1 MTRTQ
6 TRAYGVIA
14 PSSRQPLLEAM
25 LRVFAWLVSN
35 VVSTFR
41 TIFNRRTRDWHTDAA
56 SEDQLPKSN
65 DIQEGTTALFPPSVR
80 STGGGG
86 SPRLRGETA
95 CRAEAQRRWEGA
107 ATHALSSPALHP
119 RGTTTHS
126 PEAENQDARPKAE
139 HDPVGAA
146 NPCATLSLSFR
157 AKARSAAEPEPK
169 GDAHRHHN
177 VRILGSR
184 LRGNDSVGV
193 RLITA

>member
-35 VVSTFR
+35 VVSTLR
-41 TIFNRRTRDWHTDAA
+41 TIFNHNTRDWHTDAA
-56 SEDQLPKSN
+56 QEDQLLTTN

-107 ATHALSSPALHP
+107 AANLPSSPRH
-119 RGTTTHS
+119 TTI
-126 PEAENQDARPKAE
+126 
-139 HDPVGAA
+139 
-146 NPCATLSLSFR
+146 LSFR
-157 AKARSAAEPEPK
+157 AKAHSAEDPEPK
-169 GDAHRHHN
+169 GNAHGLSSRKA
-177 VRILGSR
+177 RSGYPGPIAQFGWIDEWLPALAALGRDDNRER
-184 LRGNDSVGV
+184 LT
-193 RLITA
+193 TA